1 MPTMVTGVHGVD
13 SSTAIRRVNDTLQGS
28 VVDILS
34 QLVPELKKLP
44 REQAYERT
52 LDDIRLLDRCFHAF
66 RAERQR
72 FNAVLVDAAK
82 QPVTDDKTM
91 MPCGRSL
98 EQVVA
103 MIVRTAAKRY
113 FRRKLNPQAGGKPV
127 APRLRAEAPK
137 SLVHRV
143 AAIFAE
149 DKAHRPQP
157 PQRSRADELYDAMK
171 EHLLHEWQV
180 PFVPT
185 YASMA
190 PNLARE
196 LGTKLLDIRDLD
208 QLQRIVD
215 DPAEAAKLFDIPEE
229 ETKAAAAPPAESSV
243 GRADERARLS
253 DILAP
258 GGIRLRTEAFNTVLR
273 RQEVRDLAKAGNS
286 TPRMAEILSGVG
298 GMPAKLIVAEL
309 GLRMDQLAVLLL
321 VAHDTLGADLFVRM
335 FGQPGDTNMVMK
347 LTHKARQAGL
357 SQRTP
362 LPDCA
367 KFVQQAFARP
377 A

>member
-1 MPTMVTGVHGVD
+1 MVTGVHGVD
-13 SSTAIRRVNDTLQGS
+13 SSTAIRKVNDTLQGT

-44 REQAYERT
+44 RAQAYERT
-52 LDDIRLLDRCFHAF
+52 LDDIGLLDRCFTAF

-72 FNAVLVDAAK
+72 FTAILVDSSR
-82 QPVTDDKTM
+82 QPVTDDKTV

-113 FRRKLNPQAGGKPV
+113 FRRRLSPMAADKPL
-127 APRLRAEAPK
+127 APRLHAEAAK
-137 SLVHRV
+137 GLIQRV
-143 AAIFAE
+143 AAAFAD
-149 DKAHRPQP
+149 DKPGKPQAP
-157 PQRSRADELYDAMK
+157 RRSLADELYDALK
-171 EHLLHEWQV
+171 ENLVHEWQV
-180 PFVPT
+180 PLVPT

-196 LGTKLLDIRDLD
+196 LGAKLLDIRDLA
-208 QLQRIVD
+208 QLQKIVD
-215 DPAEAAKLFDIPEE
+215 DPSEAAKLFDIGEDE
-229 ETKAAAAPPAESSV
+229 ARQATTAPAESSA
-243 GRADERARLS
+243 GHKDERARLS

-258 GGIRLRTEAFNTVLR
+258 GGARLKTDAFNTVLR
-273 RQEVRDLAKAGNS
+273 KDELRALVKDGHS
-286 TPRMAEILSGVG
+286 TPRMAEVLSGVG
-298 GMPAKLIVAEL
+298 GMPAKLLVAEL
-309 GLRMDQLAVLLL
+309 GLRMDQLATLLL
-321 VAHDTLGADLFVRM
+321 VANEALGPDMFVRM

-347 LTHKARQAGL
+347 VTQKARLAGL

-367 KFVQQAFARP
+367 KFIRETFARP
-377 A
+377 D